1 MLVSPLCSH
10 FPPRYRRFS
19 NALYGVVRM
28 LDRTK
33 NERACVGITEFEW
46 LDLSKIE
53 RRLIHLYRL
62 LDEREQLQLRR
73 MSEVLAINPKESAN
87 S

>member
-1 MLVSPLCSH
+1 
-10 FPPRYRRFS
+10 
-19 NALYGVVRM
+19 M

-33 NERACVGITEFEW
+33 NECVSVENAEFEW

-53 RRLIHLYRL
+53 RRLIRLYRL
-62 LDEREQLQLRR
+62 LNEQEQLQLRR
-73 MSEVLAINPKESAN
+73 MSQVLATNPNEPAS

>member
-1 MLVSPLCSH
+1 
-10 FPPRYRRFS
+10 
-19 NALYGVVRM
+19 M

>member
-1 MLVSPLCSH
+1 
-10 FPPRYRRFS
+10 
-19 NALYGVVRM
+19 M

-33 NERACVGITEFEW
+33 TEPISVETNEFEW

-53 RRLIHLYRL
+53 RRLIRLYRL
-62 LDEREQLQLRR
+62 LNEQEQLQLRR
-73 MSEVLAINPKESAN
+73 MSQVLATNPKEPAS

>member
-1 MLVSPLCSH
+1 
-10 FPPRYRRFS
+10 
-19 NALYGVVRM
+19 M

-33 NERACVGITEFEW
+33 TELVSVETNEFEW

-53 RRLIHLYRL
+53 RRLIRLYRL
-62 LDEREQLQLRR
+62 LNEQEQLQLRR
-73 MSEVLAINPKESAN
+73 MSQVLATNPKKPAS